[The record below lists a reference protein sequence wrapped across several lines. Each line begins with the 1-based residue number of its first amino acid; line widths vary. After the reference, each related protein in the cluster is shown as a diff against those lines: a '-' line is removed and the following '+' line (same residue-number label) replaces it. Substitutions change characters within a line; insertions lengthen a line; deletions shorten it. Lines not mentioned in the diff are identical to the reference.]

1 MRLGLNID
9 HVATLRQARKGSEPD
24 VLQAALIAQELGV
37 DQITVHL
44 RMDRRHIQ
52 DDDVRLLKKSLK
64 IPLNVELSTGRKMLQ
79 FACEVNP
86 DKVTLVPERRNEVTT
101 EGGLDLNLK
110 KEAVKRFL
118 KRMKKLNIP
127 VSLFIDPCTDQV
139 NQALALGADEIEI
152 NTAAYSEA
160 GNAKDREIE
169 AKRIESAAILAKK
182 GGMTVAAGHG
192 LTDENLP
199 RILQIPELE
208 ELNIGHHIVSQSIF
222 MGFEGKIRQMLKLL
236 NSKSE

>member
-24 VLQAALIAQELGV
+24 VLQAALIAQDLGV

-52 DDDVRLLKKSLK
+52 DDDVRLLKKNLK
-64 IPLNVELSTGRKMLQ
+64 IPLNVELSTGRRMLQ
-79 FACEVNP
+79 FACEVRP
-86 DKVTLVPERRNEVTT
+86 DKITLVPERRNEVTT

-118 KRMKKLNIP
+118 KRMKKLDIP

-160 GNAKDREIE
+160 RNATDSEIE
-169 AKRIESAAILAKK
+169 AKRIETAASLAKA

-199 RILQIPELE
+199 RILLIPELE

>member
-24 VLQAALIAQELGV
+24 VLQAALIAQDLGV

-64 IPLNVELSTGRKMLQ
+64 IPLNVELSTGRRMLQ
-79 FACEVNP
+79 FACEVHP

-139 NQALALGADEIEI
+139 NHALALGADEIEI

-160 GNAKDREIE
+160 GNSKDREIE
-169 AKRIESAAILAKK
+169 AKRIESAAILAKE

-222 MGFEGKIRQMLKLL
+222 MGFEGKIHQMLKLL

>member
-79 FACEVNP
+79 FACEVHP

-169 AKRIESAAILAKK
+169 AKRIESAASLAKK

-192 LTDENLP
+192 LADENLP